1 MRIDPGI
8 FLKLSMWNQM
18 GEGQMMMR
26 SFVEEEILN
35 GRLGLGSRPL
45 VRVTDENR
53 HRRLPSPIVL
63 VLVLVLQNSI
73 ERRSVLKFKLC
84 IQTSI

>member
-1 MRIDPGI
+1 
-8 FLKLSMWNQM
+8 M

-26 SFVEEEILN
+26 SFVEDLILN
-35 GRLGLGSRPL
+35 GRLGLGWRPL
-45 VRVTDENR
+45 VRVTYENR